1 MSVLSIRLNK
11 EEENILN
18 KLSAYFEKD
27 KSTLV
32 KQSLREFYED
42 YLDRIEIEE
51 FEEREAEG
59 ETNFVSF
66 DEILEEL

>member
-18 KLSAYFEKD
+18 KLSEFFEKD

-32 KQSLREFYED
+32 KQSLRELYED
-42 YLDRIEIEE
+42 YLDRIVIDE
-51 FEEREAEG
+51 FEKRESGGNAD
-59 ETNFVSF
+59 FISF
-66 DEILEEL
+66 DEIMKEM

>member
-18 KLSAYFEKD
+18 KLSVFFEKD

-32 KQSLREFYED
+32 KQSLRELYED

-51 FEEREAEG
+51 FEKRESEG
-59 ETNFVSF
+59 KTEFVSS
-66 DEILEEL
+66 DEILKEL